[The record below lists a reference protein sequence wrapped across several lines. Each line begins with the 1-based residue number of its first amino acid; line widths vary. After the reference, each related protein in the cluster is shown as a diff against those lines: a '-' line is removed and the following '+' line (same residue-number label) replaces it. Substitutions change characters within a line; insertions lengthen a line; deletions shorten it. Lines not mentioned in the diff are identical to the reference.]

1 MDVYSTLLAT
11 AVPAAARG
19 DRDAFARLVDATRAA
34 VSAIALAIVRDVDLS
49 RDIAQD
55 VFLAAWRDLKDLRD
69 PESFLPWLRQLTRHR
84 AYHVLRTERRRDRRV
99 TFVDEATLP
108 EVSGAPSLTA
118 DAPLLAEEERRVLEA
133 VLSELADEV
142 REVVTLYYREGESTA
157 HVARLL
163 GLSEAA
169 VRQRLSRAQAAARH
183 AAGAI
188 RRGGHAHHAG
198 RRVHGGR
205 DGRTHRRRPR
215 DRFGHDDPL
224 AASAPSLAAKLV
236 ALAGGV
242 ALGASGGIAGVILG
256 TRPLKRQART
266 ARELDGLRRFERAG
280 IALVVATTV
289 MFPVG
294 FLISG
299 SRWAPV
305 ATFAAFLVGL
315 AWLQHGWLPRI
326 VRERHEA
333 EVRED
338 PARAARARARERRTA
353 VIGWTAGIV
362 SGSLGLLA
370 GLGLISG
377 RLRTMVPCPC

>member
-1 MDVYSTLLAT
+1 EVVEHYIAGLPRTH
-11 AVPAAARG
+11 
-19 DRDAFARLVDATRAA
+19 RDHARLVQRLAPRFKVDARL
-34 VSAIALAIVRDVDLS
+34 ALAIVRDVDLS
-49 RDIAQD
+49 RDVAQD

-99 TFVDEATLP
+99 TFVDDEELRAIDKDTSPTVEA
-108 EVSGAPSLTA
+108 S
-118 DAPLLAEEERRVLEA
+118 LLAEEERRVLEA
-133 VLSELADEV
+133 VLSELADDV

-169 VRQRLSRAQAAARH
+169 VRQRLSRARKQLRA
-183 AAGAI
+183 
-188 RRGGHAHHAG
+188 
-198 RRVHGGR
+198 
-205 DGRTHRRRPR
+205 TLL
-215 DRFGHDDPL
+215 DRFGAAAMRTTPGAAFTAAVVGAL
-224 AASAPSLAAKLV
+224 TAGAPAAASATTITIAASAPSLAAKLAAV
-236 ALAGGV
+236 AGGI
-242 ALGASGGIAGVILG
+242 ALGASGGIAGIILG

-294 FLISG
+294 FLITG

-333 EVRED
+333 EARED

-370 GLGLISG
+370 GLGLI
-377 RLRTMVPCPC
+377 RW